1 MCRTC
6 CFLSLTCLFWCVCRH
21 RAIICPV
28 IPDPSAI
35 FKEMIM
41 NGNKE
46 LKVYFGIFFLN
57 AYALLVYSLCLQK
70 YSSYFSIFRQKVIFT
85 HRCQSPS
92 NPAKLPLYLKTVSS
106 SKTPDMY
113 TYTAMPAVLLDFHCG
128 QIHLEHLQMNL
139 KPGWKA
145 LFHLPL

>member
-1 MCRTC
+1 MLVLVCLQAQSHYLPCHTRSFSNIQGNDNERKQRTEGI
-6 CFLSLTCLFWCVCRH
+6 FW
-21 RAIICPV
+21 
-28 IPDPSAI
+28 D
-35 FKEMIM
+35 
-41 NGNKE
+41 
-46 LKVYFGIFFLN
+46 FFLN

-145 LFHLPL
+145 LFH